1 MKSPRNEVHLHYQFA
16 LDEKVALGGKIWAS
30 PMQAMRS
37 GKYKLIGGLPK
48 EVAGQDVEQP
58 FMWYRN
64 REININS
71 NAVGVRYCLRCRY
84 GRCAAI

>member
-84 GRCAAI
+84 GR

>member
-1 MKSPRNEVHLHYQFA
+1 
-16 LDEKVALGGKIWAS
+16 
-30 PMQAMRS
+30 MQAMRS

-64 REININS
+64 REINVKLGI
-71 NAVGVRYCLRCRY
+71 
-84 GRCAAI
+84 